1 MKIAIEAQRIF
12 RTNKHGMDFVILE
25 IIRELQK
32 VDFAN
37 EYFIFVKPG
46 EDKCLKET
54 PNFHII
60 ELKCISYPLWE
71 QIALPLAVSK
81 VKADF
86 LHCTSNTAPLF
97 CNVPLIL
104 TLHDIIYLEKR
115 TAKNKS
121 IYQDL
126 GFYYRKFVVPRIIN
140 KCFKI
145 ITVSEYESGR
155 ISNHLKLSSDKVLP
169 IYNGFSSHFKP
180 LSNYSDVVRKY
191 TSATDY
197 LFFLGNTDPK
207 KNTSRVLKAYALYL
221 KESNIKRH
229 LLIADISEEAIDE
242 ILKSE
247 NIQDIKSYIHILG
260 YVNNI
265 DLPAIYNGAFA
276 FLYPSL
282 RESFGIPM
290 LEAMACGT
298 PIIAANT
305 SAMPEIAGS
314 GAQLIDPFNTESI
327 ANAILKLENNEMFY
341 KEQKAYGLER
351 VKQFAWSI
359 TAQKTLEVY
368 QSLNK

>member
-1 MKIAIEAQRIF
+1 MRIAIEAQRIF

-32 VDFAN
+32 IDLEN

-46 EDKCLKET
+46 EDKCLNET
-54 PNFHII
+54 SNFHIV
-60 ELKCISYPLWE
+60 ELKCFSYPLWE
-71 QIALPLAVSK
+71 QIALPLAIKK

-97 CNVPLIL
+97 CDIPLIL

-126 GFYYRKFVVPRIIN
+126 GFYYRKFIVPRIID

-145 ITVSEYESGR
+145 ITVSDYERER
-155 ISNHLKLSSDKVLP
+155 ISSHLGLSTDKVLSV
-169 IYNGFSSHFKP
+169 YNGYSNHFKP
-180 LSNYSDVVRKY
+180 LNNYQEIIKQY
-191 TSATDY
+191 TTASDY

-207 KNTSRVLKAYALYL
+207 KNTSRVLKAYSLYL
-221 KESNIKRH
+221 NKSAIKRH
-229 LLIADISEEAIDE
+229 LLIADLSDKVIDE
-242 ILKSE
+242 ILLNE
-247 NIQDIKSYIHILG
+247 NIQDIKPYIHTLG
-260 YVNNI
+260 YVPNI

-298 PIIAANT
+298 PIIASDT
-305 SAMPEIAGS
+305 SAMPEIAGR
-314 GAQLIDPFNTESI
+314 GAQLIDPFNPESI
-327 ANAILKLENNEMFY
+327 TSAILKLEIDNAFY
-341 KEQKAYGLER
+341 QEQKAYGINR
-351 VKQFAWSI
+351 VKQFAWSD
-359 TAQKTLEVY
+359 TAQNTLEVY
-368 QSLNK
+368 LSLKK